1 MTKVI
6 NINGQRFVLPEGMS
20 SKDIQALAGFLLT
33 LTAVQSE
40 YNWDTSEYMNFA
52 SDRGAEVRIESVDLM
67 DRAVATA
74 QHRDSYQRHCEKKAA
89 EKAAA

>member
-6 NINGQRFVLPEGMS
+6 NINGQRFVLPEGVS
-20 SKDIQALAGFLLT
+20 TKDLQALAGFLLT
-33 LTAVQSE
+33 LTTIQSE
-40 YNWDTSEYMNFA
+40 YNWDTSEYMNFIA
-52 SDRGAEVRIESVDLM
+52 DRSAEVRIESVELM

-89 EKAAA
+89 AA